1 MNTILIRLLASLSRA
16 TLDPAFGGRGM
27 ALSRV
32 LSLAAFGIAKDDP
45 DALQEVGVIVERIEA
60 SLRTPRHLT
69 HEEWNEL
76 QAAAESGH
84 WFLRAQFPQV
94 SATGTVAGGYTP
106 NGFDHAPPQSGEL
119 P

>member
-1 MNTILIRLLASLSRA
+1 MHTIVRLLAALSKA

-32 LSLAAFGIAKDDP
+32 LSLAAFGVAKDDP
-45 DALQEVGVIVERIEA
+45 DALKEVEVIVTRIENA
-60 SLRTPRHLT
+60 LRSPRHLT

-76 QAAAESGH
+76 QASAESGH
-84 WFLRAQFPQV
+84 WFLRANFPQV
-94 SATGTVAGGYTP
+94 SAKGTVDGGYQP
-106 NGFDHAPPQSGEL
+106 NGFDHAPQGEV

>member
-1 MNTILIRLLASLSRA
+1 MNTIVRLFASLSKA

-32 LSLAAFGIAKDDP
+32 LSLAAFGVAKDDP
-45 DALQEVGVIVERIEA
+45 DALQEVEVIVGKIENA
-60 SLRTPRHLT
+60 LRSRHLT

-84 WFLRAQFPQV
+84 WFLRANFPQV
-94 SATGTVAGGYTP
+94 SAKGTVDGGYQP
-106 NGFDHAPPQSGEL
+106 NGLDHSSEAL

>member
-1 MNTILIRLLASLSRA
+1 MNTIVRLCASLSKA

-45 DALQEVGVIVERIEA
+45 DALKEVEVIVAKIDHA
-60 SLRTPRHLT
+60 LHAARHLT

-84 WFLRAQFPQV
+84 WFLRANFPQV
-94 SATGTVAGGYTP
+94 SAKGTVDGGYQP
-106 NGFDHAPPQSGEL
+106 NGFDSGE
-119 P
+119 PHAHSS